1 LEENFIPVVAQF
13 ILHSNSSNRIQYSTL
28 EVLKA
33 SHNKL
38 ALLQKLKDPNCIALQ
53 GLRMEKVSW
62 ISHKSPSK
70 GTPYNVY
77 SWCGEAARMLVPSRF
92 QTLQSFLDEFLRTL
106 RFIGPSPLTIP
117 SAQDFW
123 AYFDEMPK
131 PNRKHFLKQFLE
143 DSRAVENGDP
153 RIMASA
159 MSFNTLNINLYIT
172 DTQAIGFGPNGME
185 IGDDVCVLFGGQAP
199 FVLRQCRDHFH
210 LIGGSYCSGLMEGE
224 AIDKWEAGHIEP
236 EWFTLR

>member
-1 LEENFIPVVAQF
+1 
-13 ILHSNSSNRIQYSTL
+13 
-28 EVLKA
+28 
-33 SHNKL
+33 
-38 ALLQKLKDPNCIALQ
+38 
-53 GLRMEKVSW
+53 
-62 ISHKSPSK
+62 
-70 GTPYNVY
+70 
-77 SWCGEAARMLVPSRF
+77 
-92 QTLQSFLDEFLRTL
+92 
-106 RFIGPSPLTIP
+106 
-117 SAQDFW
+117 
-123 AYFDEMPK
+123 MPK

-159 MSFNTLNINLYIT
+159 MSFNTLNINFYIT
-172 DTQAIGFGPNGME
+172 DTQAIGFGPDGME

-210 LIGGSYCSGLMEGE
+210 LIGGSYCSGLTEGE